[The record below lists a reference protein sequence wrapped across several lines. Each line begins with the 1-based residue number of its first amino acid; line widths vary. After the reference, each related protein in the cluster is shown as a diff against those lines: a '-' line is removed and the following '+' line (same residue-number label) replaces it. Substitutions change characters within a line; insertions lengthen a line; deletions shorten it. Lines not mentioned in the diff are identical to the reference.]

1 MQTSGDANLA
11 KMAAMAAAAPAATAS
26 IRPAPALRFPAIAIA
41 ISLFVFSPSLL
52 YKGSETWVLK
62 TPTAFEEPG
71 FENLEILESS
81 GLGDFLHEP
90 SNNWLRWAVTG
101 WNLFFVGLGWIHQA
115 DPVYFLH
122 LAF

>member
-1 MQTSGDANLA
+1 
-11 KMAAMAAAAPAATAS
+11 MAAMAAAAPAATAS

-41 ISLFVFSPSLL
+41 IAISLFVFSSSLL
-52 YKGSETWVLK
+52 YKASETWVLK

-71 FENLEILESS
+71 FEYLESS

-90 SNNWLRWAVTG
+90 FNNWLRWALTG
-101 WNLFFVGLGWIHQA
+101 WNLFFVGSGWIQQA
-115 DPVYFLH
+115 DPVHFLH